1 MPTAKNAKIEFETSQ
16 VLNAFAIMTDSGDHK
31 VFTVSGG
38 TLWSGKSGKT
48 PDVRPNGIVSGRNLL
63 SAGVTNDVVR
73 VAAFTAFCQATEHS
87 VNATSATAL
96 RATSADYYK
105 VNSITMASDGSVVVV
120 AGTEGVASSEVRNA
134 AGGPPYIPVDSVE
147 LGQVRVSG
155 ATAPA
160 LLVAAEMFQDVPTH
174 TERWDTPSLNEFN
187 IGMGEA
193 AEQSA
198 EKYAHIKFV
207 SVLALSHT
215 GGVAKRSYVK
225 YYEPTLTEVERALDF
240 VPADESHAVGSEEY
254 YRGSIASV
262 TSTIGQGTFRA
273 LLNDGLTDTLI
284 ANKNQVLT
292 VRFYQDENKSPY
304 ALTQG
309 KIGITRQNPY
319 GAQVAADITIS
330 SEVITAE
337 FSS

>member
-16 VLNAFAIMTDSGDHK
+16 VLNAFAVMTDSGDHE
-31 VFTVSGG
+31 VFTISGG
-38 TLWSGKSGKT
+38 TVWSGKSGKT
-48 PDVRPNGIVSGRNLL
+48 PDVRPNGIVSGRNVL
-63 SAGVTNDVVR
+63 SVGVTNDVVR
-73 VAAFTAFCQATEHS
+73 VAAFTAFSQATEQS
-87 VNATSATAL
+87 VSATNATAL
-96 RATSADYYK
+96 RPTTSGYYK
-105 VNSITMASDGSVVVV
+105 INSITMASDGSIAVVD
-120 AGTEGVASSEVRNA
+120 GTEGAASSETRDA
-134 AGGPPYIPVDSVE
+134 AGGPPLIPVDSVE
-147 LGQVRVSG
+147 VGQVRV
-155 ATAPA
+155 TASTA
-160 LLVAAEMFQDVPTH
+160 GLLVAAEMYQDVPTH
-174 TERWDTPSLNEFN
+174 TERWDTPSLNEYN

-193 AEQSA
+193 ADTSA
-198 EKYAHIKFV
+198 EKNAHVKFV
-207 SVLALSHT
+207 SALALSHT
-215 GGVAKRSYVK
+215 GAVPKRTYIK

-292 VRFYQDENKSPY
+292 VRFYPDENKAPY

-309 KIGITRQNPY
+309 KIGITRQNPF
-319 GAQVAADITIS
+319 GAQIAADITIS
-330 SEVITAE
+330 SETITAE